1 MSTRVPLWH
10 RLTMLIASSLMLYLF
25 SMRVMREVTKSQ
37 PTVDQARLQRVK
49 ASFKLPSSRSW
60 TPLHE
65 QVLGT
70 VLLPGETRVRLD
82 DVAGLEDTK
91 RLLRQLVVHCESSAA
106 RRLNGVILHGPPGT
120 GKTMLAKAVATELRR
135 PFLTLSP
142 SDLEDKY
149 FGESGKRVRA
159 FFEVAH
165 ALAPCVVFMDELDGI
180 CGTRC
185 ALDQSHVNTLKTML
199 LTSMDGVDTAALPI
213 MYMGATNRLDSVDAA
228 MKRRMRLHIDV
239 PLPDA
244 DVRRQMLAKALPHES
259 LTDAVLQR
267 TKGLSGSDL
276 DQLVAL
282 AEFEASSHSGSIR
295 TDDVDRAITRLK
307 PSSL

>member
-1 MSTRVPLWH
+1 
-10 RLTMLIASSLMLYLF
+10 MLVVSSLTLYVL
-25 SMRVMREVTKSQ
+25 SVRIMREFTKSD
-37 PTVDQARLQRVK
+37 PTVDEARLKRVK
-49 ASFKLPSSRSW
+49 ATFRLSAAGSW
-60 TPLHE
+60 SPLHD

-70 VLLPGETRVRLD
+70 VLLPDETRVRLD
-82 DVAGLEDTK
+82 DVIGLDDTK
-91 RLLRQLVVHCESSAA
+91 RLLRQLVVHCETSGA

-135 PFLTLSP
+135 PFLALSP

-180 CGTRC
+180 CGARC

-199 LTSMDGVDTAALPI
+199 LTSMDGVDTAASRI

-239 PLPDA
+239 PLPDT
-244 DVRRQMLAKALPHES
+244 DVRRQMLVKTLPAES
-259 LTDAVLQR
+259 LTDAVLKR
-267 TKGLSGSDL
+267 TQGLSGSDL

-282 AEFEASSHSGSIR
+282 AEFEASSHSGPVS

-307 PSSL
+307 PA